1 MTLRWG
7 AFVPQGWKLEL
18 VGLGAADAWA
28 KAKEIALRAED
39 LGYDHLWVY
48 DHVETVPRREP
59 EPCFEAW
66 TVMAALARSRRG
78 PGSARW

>member
-1 MTLRWG
+1 VTLRWG

-18 VGLGAADAWA
+18 AGMGAADAWA

-48 DHVETVPRREP
+48 DTSR
-59 EPCFEAW
+59 PCRA
-66 TVMAALARSRRG
+66 VSPSPASRRG
-78 PGSARW
+78 R